1 MAATLKNLSFILYF
15 MAAMPSSFDCG
26 PSGSSRIKDQ
36 EVTTEVLVE
45 SAQTEEID
53 YMYYEGTVES
63 GQIDDIDNL
72 PLFPDVDMDN
82 LTPDDDDYDYYDNP
96 GYVKPQINGDTTF
109 PAIRD
114 VSSNLGIYP

>member
-1 MAATLKNLSFILYF
+1 

-45 SAQTEEID
+45 SAQIKVDTVDEDMD
-53 YMYYEGTVES
+53 YMYYSYEGTVES
-63 GQIDDIDNL
+63 GPIDEIDNL
-72 PLFPDVDMDN
+72 PLFTDVAIDN
-82 LTPDDDDYDYYDNP
+82 LTPDDDAIDYYDYP
-96 GYVKPQINGDTTF
+96 GYVKPQINGNTAF

-114 VSSNLGIYP
+114 VSSKVESKRKT

>member
-1 MAATLKNLSFILYF
+1 

-45 SAQTEEID
+45 SAQIEGDTIDND
-53 YMYYEGTVES
+53 YMYYSDEGTVES